1 MRYALW
7 QVAFTSLSMVSAQ
20 VQMHAESNP
29 VQVIRAV
36 QEPTTKGGH
45 GPDTKVGPPPHGS
58 SNAGEIAGAAAGAA
72 VATVV
77 IAEIFAHRPPSP
89 EKLGREGP
97 KLANSLDMSA
107 FTVTGLARGNWP
119 VAVDF
124 LLSEPGTVEV
134 DVVIPHQ
141 PSFHASLTNTVNTRG
156 IAIFRLPQNFTD
168 GPKTAV
174 WQFHFASARGVNPAP
189 GLRVYGIAVGDHAVG
204 SVAIDQL
211 TFLPAEVHPKVKE
224 VATYGFH
231 AHSAFDGADADF
243 VFTAMQN
250 GHVLAQKDKEQTLNS
265 ISAGAQD
272 SRTWSA
278 NGKPGQHMLEVRAWR
293 GLPNGGDW
301 VVAWSPDIVDVVK

>member
-1 MRYALW
+1 
-7 QVAFTSLSMVSAQ
+7 
-20 VQMHAESNP
+20 
-29 VQVIRAV
+29 
-36 QEPTTKGGH
+36 
-45 GPDTKVGPPPHGS
+45 
-58 SNAGEIAGAAAGAA
+58 
-72 VATVV
+72 V
-77 IAEIFAHRPPSP
+77 IAEIFAHRPPAP

-97 KLANSLDMSA
+97 RLANSLDMSG

-124 LLSEPGTVEV
+124 LISEPGTVEV
-134 DVVIPHQ
+134 DVVIPNQ
-141 PSFHASLTNTVNTRG
+141 PSFHASLANTPNTRG
-156 IAIFRLPQNFTD
+156 IAIFRLPENFTD
-168 GPKTAV
+168 GLKTAV
-174 WQFHFASARGVNPAP
+174 WQFHFASAGGVNPAP
-189 GLRVYGIAVGDHAVG
+189 GLRMYGIAAGDHAVG

-243 VFTAMQN
+243 VFTATRN

-278 NGKPGQHMLEVRAWR
+278 NGKAGQHMLEVRAWR

>member
-1 MRYALW
+1 MRCVLLKVTFA
-7 QVAFTSLSMVSAQ
+7 SLSMVCAQ
-20 VQMHAESNP
+20 LQVHAQNNP
-29 VQVIRAV
+29 ARVIRAV

-58 SNAGEIAGAAAGAA
+58 SNAGEIAAAAGGAA

-97 KLANSLDMSA
+97 QLANSLDMSG

-119 VAVDF
+119 VALDF
-124 LLSEPGTVEV
+124 LMSEPGTVEV
-134 DVVIPHQ
+134 DVVIPNQ
-141 PSFHASLTNTVNTRG
+141 PAFHASLTNTLNTRA
-156 IAIFRLPQNFTD
+156 IAIFRLPANFTD
-168 GPKTAV
+168 GPKLAV
-174 WQFHFASARGVNPAP
+174 WQFHFASAGGVNPAP
-189 GLRVYGIAVGDHAVG
+189 GLRLYGIAVGDHAVG

-224 VATYGFH
+224 VATYAFH

-243 VFTAMQN
+243 VFTTTRN
-250 GHVLAQKDKEQTLNS
+250 GHVLAQKDKEQPLHS

-278 NGKPGQHMLEVRAWR
+278 NGKSGQHMLEVRAWR

>member
-1 MRYALW
+1 
-7 QVAFTSLSMVSAQ
+7 
-20 VQMHAESNP
+20 
-29 VQVIRAV
+29 
-36 QEPTTKGGH
+36 
-45 GPDTKVGPPPHGS
+45 
-58 SNAGEIAGAAAGAA
+58 
-72 VATVV
+72 
-77 IAEIFAHRPPSP
+77 
-89 EKLGREGP
+89 
-97 KLANSLDMSA
+97 
-107 FTVTGLARGNWP
+107 
-119 VAVDF
+119 
-124 LLSEPGTVEV
+124 
-134 DVVIPHQ
+134 
-141 PSFHASLTNTVNTRG
+141 
-156 IAIFRLPQNFTD
+156 
-168 GPKTAV
+168 
-174 WQFHFASARGVNPAP
+174 VNPAP
-189 GLRVYGIAVGDHAVG
+189 DLRVYGIAAGDHAVG

-293 GLPNGGDW
+293 GLPNSGDW